1 MLFTFLQTSSEA
13 AGVAVEGVQQEL
25 SFSLLSLAAQGGW
38 LMIVLAL
45 LSIIAIYIF
54 AERLFAISYA
64 GKIDK
69 NFTKDISII

>member
-45 LSIIAIYIF
+45 LSIISIYIF
-54 AERLFAISYA
+54 A
-64 GKIDK
+64 
-69 NFTKDISII
+69 